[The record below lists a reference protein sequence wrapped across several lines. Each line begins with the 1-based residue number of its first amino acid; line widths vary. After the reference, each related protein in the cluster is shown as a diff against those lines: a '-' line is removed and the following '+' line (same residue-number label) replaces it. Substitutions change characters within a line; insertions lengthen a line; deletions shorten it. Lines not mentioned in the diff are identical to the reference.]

1 MPANGKDS
9 AALEARTRGL
19 RLLPPV
25 KPGSSRVAANVS
37 GQRFDFAENAE
48 KIKSMRLDFSADA
61 CTFTM
66 EDERGTHKVQAGLR
80 KPLEGDTTVTGN
92 KLHHEYQPEVMR
104 VVASGEW
111 LDARTFV
118 MTWTF
123 VESAF
128 RDTVV
133 CRFSGPYLRFDRS
146 VNVNSSAT
154 EMPTLTG
161 KRVQA

>member
-1 MPANGKDS
+1 
-9 AALEARTRGL
+9 
-19 RLLPPV
+19 V
-25 KPGSSRVAANVS
+25 
-37 GQRFDFAENAE
+37 RFDFPENAQNTE
-48 KIKSMRLDFSADA
+48 RVKSMRLDFTDDT

-66 EDERGTHKVQAGLR
+66 EDDRGTHKVQAGLK
-80 KPLEGDTTVTGN
+80 KPIEGDTTITGN

-111 LDARTFV
+111 RDARTFV

-128 RDTVV
+128 RDTVE
-133 CRFSGPYLRFDRS
+133 CRFSGPYMRFDRS

-154 EMPTLTG
+154 ELPTLTG
-161 KRVQA
+161 IRAKA